1 MDSSDDLWPPWSEGG
16 RNRPAD
22 RRRAAGPGSRPG
34 LNDGRSADPRRGPD
48 RGQGGPRD
56 GRGGGPPRGRARQ
69 RPALSRDEIVDAAIA
84 IADAEGPDAVSM
96 RQIAQVLRAGTM
108 SLYWHIANKE
118 HLLDLMLDALLAE
131 VEVPDPSG
139 DWQADLRA
147 YARSSRTV
155 LLRHRWVIDFIG
167 GRPGLGP
174 HTLRSVDRSLALL
187 DGLPLDLATA
197 MTILQSIT
205 TYVTGVVV
213 RELQELRLE
222 RQQEQSGGSAEEM
235 EAAARA
241 WGARLQAAGGF
252 EHFVQIFEQNV
263 DPDAPETR
271 EQRFAFGLNCLLDGI
286 AVHVRGLSRAMTA
299 GESGKPAEKC
309 E

>member
-1 MDSSDDLWPPWSEGG
+1 
-16 RNRPAD
+16 
-22 RRRAAGPGSRPG
+22 
-34 LNDGRSADPRRGPD
+34 
-48 RGQGGPRD
+48 
-56 GRGGGPPRGRARQ
+56 
-69 RPALSRDEIVDAAIA
+69 LSRDEIVDAAIA

-96 RQIAQVLRAGTM
+96 RRIAQVLRAGTM

-147 YARSSRTV
+147 YARSARAV

-167 GRPGLGP
+167 GRPGMGP
-174 HTLRSVDRSLALL
+174 NTLRSIDRSLALL

-222 RQQEQSGGSAEEM
+222 RQLEQSGASAEEM
-235 EAAARA
+235 EAEARA

-263 DPDAPETR
+263 DPDARETR
-271 EQRFAFGLNCLLDGI
+271 EQRFTFGLDCLLDGI
-286 AVHVRGLSRAMTA
+286 AVHVRELPRAMTP
-299 GESGKPAEKC
+299 GESGKSAD
-309 E
+309 

>member
-22 RRRAAGPGSRPG
+22 RRRVSGPDSRPG
-34 LNDGRSADPRRGPD
+34 LSAGRDTGPRRGPD

-56 GRGGGPPRGRARQ
+56 DRGGAPPRGRGRQ

-96 RQIAQVLRAGTM
+96 RRIAQVLRAGTM
-108 SLYWHIANKE
+108 SLYWHVASKE

-147 YARSSRTV
+147 YARSSRMA

-167 GRPGLGP
+167 GRPGMGP
-174 HTLRSVDRSLALL
+174 NTLRSVDRSLALL

-197 MTILQSIT
+197 LTILQSVT

-222 RQQEQSGGSAEEM
+222 RQQEQSGASAQET

-241 WGARLQAAGGF
+241 WGARLKAAGGF
-252 EHFVQIFEQNV
+252 EHFVQIFEQDV
-263 DPDAPETR
+263 DPDARETR
-271 EQRFAFGLNCLLDGI
+271 EQRFTFGLDCLLDGI
-286 AVHVRGLSRAMTA
+286 AVHVRGLSGAATP
-299 GESGKPAEKC
+299 GESGKPTEK
-309 E
+309 